1 MLKSNNDNVYYN
13 ILYLL
18 SCGVNNVKTDA
29 GMISK
34 MNMENL
40 YAACKFHNL
49 TAFVCITLENA
60 DVDVSSKWKEAKF
73 KSIRKNIMLDAE
85 REKLLKFCE
94 EASVLPTKVSDAE
107 KMAAKNEKVKVF
119 EKQMEHAVSRTSVG
133 SWTSTAQQLTDDLY
147 GLVEKKSISD

>member
-49 TAFVCITLENA
+49 TAFVCMTLENA
-60 DVDVSSKWKEAKF
+60 DADVSSKWK
-73 KSIRKNIMLDAE
+73 
-85 REKLLKFCE
+85 
-94 EASVLPTKVSDAE
+94 
-107 KMAAKNEKVKVF
+107 
-119 EKQMEHAVSRTSVG
+119 
-133 SWTSTAQQLTDDLY
+133 
-147 GLVEKKSISD
+147 

>member
-18 SCGVNNVKTDA
+18 SCGVNNVNTDA

-49 TAFVCITLENA
+49 TAFVCMTLENA

-73 KSIRKNIMLDAE
+73 KSIRTNIMLDAE
-85 REKLLKFCE
+85 REKSNGIC
-94 EASVLPTKVSDAE
+94 
-107 KMAAKNEKVKVF
+107 
-119 EKQMEHAVSRTSVG
+119 R
-133 SWTSTAQQLTDDLY
+133 
-147 GLVEKKSISD
+147 